1 MIETMRI
8 AAISDAE
15 SVTALTRMAYAKWI
29 PVIGRE
35 PLPMKADYAAF
46 IKENRV
52 DLFFC
57 GVDLAALI

>member
-15 SVTALTRMAYAKWI
+15 AVTALTRMAYAKWV

-35 PLPMKADYAAF
+35 PLPMKTDHAAF
-46 IKENRV
+46 IH
-52 DLFFC
+52 
-57 GVDLAALI
+57 